1 MKVALRKAPSVDSRP
16 DHFLGQISMMF
27 IVVDVMYFCYTGRMY
42 VLQKG
47 MEIDKASPEAKAFL
61 FYMMDLLEK
70 VSAEVVHVQ
79 MIYKYK
85 YKYKDINSAPGCQL
99 QVSSALQQC
108 E

>member
-1 MKVALRKAPSVDSRP
+1 M
-16 DHFLGQISMMF
+16 IF
-27 IVVDVMYFCYTGRMY
+27 IDVIVIFFYTGRMY

-70 VSAEVVHVQ
+70 VSAEVVQVQ

-85 YKYKDINSAPGCQL
+85 YKYKDINSAPGCQ
-99 QVSSALQQC
+99 C
-108 E
+108 K

>member
-1 MKVALRKAPSVDSRP
+1 M
-16 DHFLGQISMMF
+16 IF
-27 IVVDVMYFCYTGRMY
+27 IDVIVIFCYTGRMY

-70 VSAEVVHVQ
+70 VSAEVVQVH

-108 E
+108 K